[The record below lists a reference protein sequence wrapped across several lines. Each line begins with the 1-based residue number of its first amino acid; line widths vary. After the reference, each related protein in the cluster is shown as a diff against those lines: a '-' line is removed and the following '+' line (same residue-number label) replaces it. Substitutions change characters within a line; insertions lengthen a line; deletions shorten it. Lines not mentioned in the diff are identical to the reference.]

1 MLNDFNN
8 NTLEISNLALSQGRQ
23 QILGDLSLT
32 VTSGQIVGLMGPNG
46 AGKTTT
52 FQAIMGLK
60 RPDSGCILLNNKD
73 ITRIPI
79 HRIAQLGMV
88 FLPQEPSIFQQLT
101 VEDNIRAILRFY
113 CADRAEEHYN
123 IKILLTTMRIKHLRD
138 ALPHTLSGGER
149 RRVEIA
155 RLLATR
161 PIFIILDEPFAGIDP
176 LAIQELQLILRQL
189 KDQDMGILISDH
201 NVRETLHICDQTYII
216 RKGCLIAHGS
226 PKEVISQKQAREEY
240 FGPDFQL

>member
-1 MLNDFNN
+1 MLSDFHN
-8 NTLEISNLALSQGRQ
+8 NTLEISKLAVSQGKST
-23 QILGDLSLT
+23 ILSDLSLT
-32 VTSGQIVGLMGPNG
+32 VTSGQIVCLMGPNG

-60 RPDSGCILLNNKD
+60 RPDSGCIRLNDRD

-88 FLPQEPSIFQQLT
+88 FLPQEPSIFHQLS
-101 VEDNIRAILRFY
+101 VEDNIRAILRVY
-113 CADRAEEHYN
+113 CADRAEENYN
-123 IKILLTTMRIKHLRD
+123 IKILLTTLRIRHLRD

-161 PIFIILDEPFAGIDP
+161 PIIMVLDEPFAGVDP
-176 LAIQELQLILRQL
+176 LAIHELQIILRQL
-189 KDQDMGILISDH
+189 KDQDLGILISDH
-201 NVRETLHICDQTYII
+201 NVREALQICDQVYII
-216 RKGCLIAHGS
+216 SNGALIAQGDPMTVVEQS
-226 PKEVISQKQAREEY
+226 QAREQY
-240 FGPDFQL
+240 FGAAFRL

>member
-1 MLNDFNN
+1 VLSDFHN
-8 NTLEISNLALSQGRQ
+8 NTLEISKLAVSQGKST
-23 QILGDLSLT
+23 ILSDLSLT
-32 VTSGQIVGLMGPNG
+32 VTSGQIVCLMGPNG

-60 RPDSGCILLNNKD
+60 RPDSGCIRLNDRD

-88 FLPQEPSIFQQLT
+88 FLPQEPSIFHQLS
-101 VEDNIRAILRFY
+101 VEDNIRAILRVY
-113 CADRAEEHYN
+113 CADRAEENYN
-123 IKILLTTMRIKHLRD
+123 IKILLTTLRIRHLRD

-161 PIFIILDEPFAGIDP
+161 PIIMVLDEPFAGVDP
-176 LAIQELQLILRQL
+176 LAIHELQIILRQL
-189 KDQDMGILISDH
+189 KDQDLGILISDH
-201 NVRETLHICDQTYII
+201 NVREALQICDQVYII
-216 RKGCLIAHGS
+216 SNGALIAQGDPMTVVEQS
-226 PKEVISQKQAREEY
+226 QAREQY
-240 FGPDFQL
+240 FGAAFRL